1 MSYRDFVKLEMQKFD
16 KSIPVSQ
23 RMKDIG
29 KLWQSQK
36 VNKPVKEIKASKK
49 NKSKKEKGG
58 DLFGDMFPVL
68 GALGAGLKKSK
79 PVKKEKGG
87 SYGLGGYGEDEN
99 IDVLNQ
105 LKNVNMD
112 GGSLKKKQ
120 KIRKTKAGAFN
131 YNIVPDSTKQMAQA
145 MYPGAEGIGEQLAF
159 EQLAVNGPDLSGGK
173 FKRASIK
180 DFIIKKKKKDTY
192 HVIKLSVQNKQD
204 MIKKSSTSPY
214 TGGDLLV
221 QNTTDSVPTPMGPI
235 VSPNQSA
242 NPAPVQSSTQPSPI
256 IYDWATMP
264 RALYENLSVKDIQNI
279 TPNNLIQLVGSQLD
293 LSDVPANLQANI
305 ESMGGN
311 EEAALL
317 QAAQN
322 LAWWLPPTDPMWQ
335 TTLNGVPYFW
345 LCHPNQYSGGL
356 AQIMLYGSYQDF
368 MNTSFYTS
376 YSSRIK
382 TVAAPMNFERY
393 LGGEQIGS
401 RADEGNANSSGY
413 LYNIIKQYGQRWRV
427 MLMKGDLSGI
437 ENTGNNWNVIYV
449 DATDLQDYLNMMN
462 AFYNDRDTIQPSET
476 IQMLH
481 TAYLAAQAK
490 LQAQYIAQGISQGQA
505 SQKAADDAAEQ
516 IKEEQEQLVQ
526 QQEQQD
532 EQQFEENQQQEQQ
545 SSGDS
550 GGGSDIWGT
559 IGNIAEIGAMFL

>member
-1 MSYRDFVKLEMQKFD
+1 
-16 KSIPVSQ
+16 
-23 RMKDIG
+23 
-29 KLWQSQK
+29 
-36 VNKPVKEIKASKK
+36 
-49 NKSKKEKGG
+49 
-58 DLFGDMFPVL
+58 
-68 GALGAGLKKSK
+68 
-79 PVKKEKGG
+79 
-87 SYGLGGYGEDEN
+87 
-99 IDVLNQ
+99 
-105 LKNVNMD
+105 
-112 GGSLKKKQ
+112 
-120 KIRKTKAGAFN
+120 
-131 YNIVPDSTKQMAQA
+131 
-145 MYPGAEGIGEQLAF
+145 
-159 EQLAVNGPDLSGGK
+159 
-173 FKRASIK
+173 
-180 DFIIKKKKKDTY
+180 
-192 HVIKLSVQNKQD
+192 
-204 MIKKSSTSPY
+204 
-214 TGGDLLV
+214 
-221 QNTTDSVPTPMGPI
+221 
-235 VSPNQSA
+235 
-242 NPAPVQSSTQPSPI
+242 
-256 IYDWATMP
+256 
-264 RALYENLSVKDIQNI
+264 
-279 TPNNLIQLVGSQLD
+279 
-293 LSDVPANLQANI
+293 
-305 ESMGGN
+305 
-311 EEAALL
+311 
-317 QAAQN
+317 
-322 LAWWLPPTDPMWQ
+322 MWQ

-462 AFYNDRDTIQPSET
+462 AFYNDRDTIQQSET

-532 EQQFEENQQQEQQ
+532 EQQFEENQDQEQQ
-545 SSGDS
+545 QQSGGDS

>member
-68 GALGAGLKKSK
+68 GALGAGIKKSK
-79 PVKKEKGG
+79 PKKEKGG
-87 SYGLGGYGEDEN
+87 SLIGYGEDEN
-99 IDVLNQ
+99 IDMLNQ
-105 LKNVNMD
+105 LKNVNLD

-242 NPAPVQSSTQPSPI
+242 NPAPVQISTQPSPI
-256 IYDWATMP
+256 IYDWATMT
-264 RALYENLSVKDIQNI
+264 AADYENMSVKDIQNI

-449 DATDLQDYLNMMN
+449 DATDLQDYLNMMQ

-481 TAYLAAQAK
+481 TAYLAAQTK

-505 SQKAADDAAEQ
+505 SQKAANDAAEQ

-532 EQQFEENQQQEQQ
+532 EQQFEENQDQQQQQQ